1 MGNRKGDARERE
13 LRDVLDARGFVVIRA
28 AGSGSAP
35 GFDLPD
41 LLVGDGVHMWAVEV
55 KAWNPSKKNTRYLD
69 SEEADALR
77 RMSDE
82 FFPDCEARVGV
93 RLDRNTTWFLPRL
106 SDLSRTDSGNVPLN
120 ADAVDEFPTLD
131 DLLPDDD

>member
-1 MGNRKGDARERE
+1 MGNSKGDRRERE
-13 LRDVLDARGFVVIRA
+13 LRDVLDAEGFVVIRA

-55 KAWNPSKKNTRYLD
+55 KAWNPTKKNTRYLD
-69 SEEADALR
+69 SAEAEALS
-77 RMSDE
+77 RMSEE

-93 RLDRNTTWFLPRL
+93 RIDRDTTWYLPAL
-106 SDLSRTDSGNVPLN
+106 DDLPTTDSGNVVLK
-120 ADAVDEFPTLD
+120 ADRRDEYPTLN
-131 DLLPDDD
+131 DLLEGD